1 MILQLRE
8 GLREH
13 LLVLYHTIRWSFVEL
28 RKNLRFFLSELVSGF
43 CRRSEG
49 PKGQAGICFMVADGQ
64 KDVEKLLVGEAGP
77 GLGLSRVDG
86 DQSED
91 SKALQGAAEGYRKA
105 SEGV

>member
-49 PKGQAGICFMVADGQ
+49 PKGQAGICFMVRAGHADT
-64 KDVEKLLVGEAGP
+64 VLTFGETS
-77 GLGLSRVDG
+77 LTRSSCSRAPRRLPTG
-86 DQSED
+86 
-91 SKALQGAAEGYRKA
+91 KRT
-105 SEGV
+105 